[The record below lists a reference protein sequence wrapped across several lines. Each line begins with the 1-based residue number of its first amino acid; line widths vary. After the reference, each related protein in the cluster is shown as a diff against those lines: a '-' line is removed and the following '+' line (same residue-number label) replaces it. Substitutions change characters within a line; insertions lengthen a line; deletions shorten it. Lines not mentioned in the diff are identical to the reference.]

1 MRIPWTNIAVADE
14 WRNSSSHR
22 LAGPATEGMDRLMRA
37 ASINPVCLLIFITA
51 GVCPAQLL
59 INGTGTTNNVR
70 VFPSDLAVLEAG
82 EERRDLPCAVVG
94 SKAVLG
100 FDLRYHA
107 GYEVSL
113 PLKEIAGSENLLTM
127 LFRVTPVEPTGDPL
141 FFTQRIKVPS
151 IDEDAKG
158 DAYLQGSFDL
168 GEGKYKVEWLMR
180 DRTERV
186 CAQMW
191 DVDAVLPQRDKQIAL
206 ALQPGD
212 IRAADRE
219 QFRDEPPVARAAEE
233 PPLNVKVLINFA
245 PQSAKSQTLQPL
257 DTSALVSILRNIS
270 REPRIGRFSLVAFNL
285 HEQRVLYRQENA
297 DKIDFPALGEA
308 LQSLNLGTIDLK
320 RLGEKNGDTAFLAS
334 LIKDEIAT
342 PGATGPDAIVFAGP
356 KALLEENIPQ
366 ESLKEIGELTYPVFY
381 MNYNLYPQAVPWTDT
396 ISKAVKYLKGQEY
409 TISRP
414 RDLWFAVTEMVSRI
428 VKWKQ
433 GRRSGTSS
441 E

>member
-1 MRIPWTNIAVADE
+1 
-14 WRNSSSHR
+14 
-22 LAGPATEGMDRLMRA
+22 MDRLMRA
-37 ASINPVCLLIFITA
+37 ASITRVSLLFALTA
-51 GVCPAQLL
+51 GLCPAQIL
-59 INGTGTTNNVR
+59 INGSGTTNTVR

-127 LFRVTPVEPTGDPL
+127 LFRVTPVEPSGAPL

-212 IRAADRE
+212 IRAADKE

-334 LIKDEIAT
+334 LIKDEVAT
-342 PGATGPDAIVFAGP
+342 PGATGPDAVVFAGP

-366 ESLKEIGELTYPVFY
+366 ESLKEIGDLTYPVFY